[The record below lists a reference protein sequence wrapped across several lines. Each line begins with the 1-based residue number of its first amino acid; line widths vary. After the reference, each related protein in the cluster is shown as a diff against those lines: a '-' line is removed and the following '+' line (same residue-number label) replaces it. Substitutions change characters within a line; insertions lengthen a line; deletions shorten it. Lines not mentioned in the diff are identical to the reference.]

1 PRQSGDSRLV
11 CSALESFRLYPN
23 LFARIAAGFQV
34 MLAKNTFLAL
44 LAAVGSLAQNAA
56 YSQCGGQ
63 GWTGSETCVS
73 GYTCQAQNQYYSQ
86 CLPSGQGERPIVV
99 QTASS
104 AYSIV
109 GVTTKKTTAASPTST
124 QGSSNGGGGGG
135 GGGGGVSYKASFTQ
149 YGAGDTFG
157 SPNCNTNTAACF
169 FYTQP
174 GFSAAVS
181 QNLYGAGPGD
191 GKGPACG
198 TCWRLTI
205 QTDSSGRRLSNA
217 GNSIVVKVNNLC
229 PAQGNPLCSQ
239 NGLSGTNQYGANVN
253 FDTCIDSGA
262 SAALFQNSG
271 VGLGLG
277 TATQVDCS
285 QWSGTV
291 RS

>member
-1 PRQSGDSRLV
+1 
-11 CSALESFRLYPN
+11 
-23 LFARIAAGFQV
+23 
-34 MLAKNTFLAL
+34 MLAKNVFLAL

-63 GWTGSETCVS
+63 GWTGSKTCVS

-86 CLPSGQGERPIVV
+86 CLPSGQ
-99 QTASS
+99 
-104 AYSIV
+104 V
-109 GVTTKKTTAASPTST
+109 GVTTKQTTAASPTST
-124 QGSSNGGGGGG
+124 QGSSNGG

-229 PAQGNPLCSQ
+229 PRQGNPLCSQ

>member
-1 PRQSGDSRLV
+1 MARTSFLV
-11 CSALESFRLYPN
+11 
-23 LFARIAAGFQV
+23 
-34 MLAKNTFLAL
+34 L
-44 LAAVGSLAQNAA
+44 LAAVGTLAQNPAW
-56 YSQCGGQ
+56 SQCGGT
-63 GWTGSETCVS
+63 GWTGPTTCVS
-73 GYTCQAQNQYYSQ
+73 GYTCRYLNDYYSQ
-86 CLPSGQGERPIVV
+86 CQPGNQEATTTKTT
-99 QTASS
+99 TASR
-104 AYSIV
+104 
-109 GVTTKKTTAASPTST
+109 PTST

-135 GGGGGVSYKASFTQ
+135 GVSYRASFTQ

-157 SPNCNTNTAACF
+157 SPNCNTKTAACF

-181 QNLYGAGPGD
+181 QNLYGAGPGV
-191 GKGPACG
+191 GEGPACG

-205 QTDSSGRRLSNA
+205 QTDSSGRRLNNA

-239 NGLSGTNQYGANVN
+239 NGLSGTNQYGATVN

-277 TATQVDCS
+277 TATKVDCS